1 MADAQLLADREFTYR
16 IMQRLSGHH
25 REEMQKN
32 VRKYTVDPKSRYT
45 IDFPCAA

>member
-1 MADAQLLADREFTYR
+1 
-16 IMQRLSGHH
+16 MQRLSGHH